1 MSEDPLHRAS
11 RWKAFY
17 EEDGGIREVIADI
30 RAQYFA
36 KASSLGVK
44 DTDALLKLSM
54 ADKIAQEIDSYFQGI
69 IAGGTVEA
77 ERAEHAKRI
86 AKVGRWY

>member
-1 MSEDPLHRAS
+1 MIDPKARAD

-17 EEDGGIREVIADI
+17 EEDGGIREVIADM
-30 RAQYFA
+30 RAQYFE
-36 KASSLGVK
+36 KASSLGVR

-54 ADKIAQEIDSYFQGI
+54 ADKIIREMDAYFKGI
-69 IAGGTVEA
+69 IANGTVEYD
-77 ERAEHAKRI
+77 RANHAKRI